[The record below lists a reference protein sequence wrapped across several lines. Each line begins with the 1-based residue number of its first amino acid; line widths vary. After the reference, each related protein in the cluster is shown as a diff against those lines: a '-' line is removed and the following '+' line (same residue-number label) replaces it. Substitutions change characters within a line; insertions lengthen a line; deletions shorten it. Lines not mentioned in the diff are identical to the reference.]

1 MHLKIIIAA
10 FLLLAL
16 QAATQAQDLALV
28 LTGGGARCITQ
39 VGVLKVLE
47 REGIVP
53 DVIVGS
59 SFGAIV
65 GGLYCSGYSAGE
77 IDSIIRSVD
86 WDDLVSLRER
96 VQREYQFLNQKYEGD
111 RSILTLRFNNF
122 RFVPPTAVGGN
133 ARFTYLLQRILWDSP
148 FNTRTNFQE
157 LSPRLKVVA
166 TNLSDGRPAVLDSGN
181 LATALRA
188 SATFPLRYSPVRWN
202 SSTVLVD
209 GGLVANI
216 PTEIAR
222 KSTNAKIILV
232 NAKSQLAPVED
243 LRSPWSVADQ
253 ALSASMMQNDSV
265 RIAMADVV
273 IEPLLGAWSTFA
285 FSNVDSLI
293 KLGEQAAVAAL
304 PKIRA
309 LATGNQRKP
318 IATSQIRL
326 RTTDNDTALAAS
338 ILQEISERI
347 THGSIR
353 EIRRALSR
361 ILHARGYQ
369 LGYVE
374 TPTVDNAATMS
385 WIIDKGLVAERSYR
399 LSGGN
404 SSTALARES
413 SFPDSSNFSV
423 DQLARAWSNLHAADA
438 IAESDIT
445 IAALPIGGNSV
456 EVSAI
461 GNGNQALRLGAR
473 VDNER
478 YTQGS
483 LEIAHDNL
491 FLPGL
496 RLAARGVISERIGS
510 LAVGLDIPRIS
521 GSLWTTSLRGYTS
534 FRNVWIYS
542 NRPGRPGTQRQGEF
556 SEDRNGLRLSAGRQL
571 ERNGVVLAE
580 LRYENQRYR
589 NLNDSD
595 RVIYQP
601 LATIRGV
608 ARWDDRDNVNFPTR
622 GRTID
627 LSAES
632 SVLSLS
638 NGLSFTKL
646 AASISSVFDVSW
658 FRIIPSV
665 LIGAADNTLP
675 PAELFSIGGQ
685 DMFFGMREDQQRGRQ
700 IVVGNLELQTK
711 LPFDIFFDTYF
722 SVRYDIGAVWEVPE
736 YIRISDMNHGLG
748 FTLGIETP
756 IGPAK
761 LSAGRAFAF
770 QERPNK
776 VLLGAPLAY
785 FSIGVRL

>member
-1 MHLKIIIAA
+1 MLHRIIIATVSLFIVQVA
-10 FLLLAL
+10 SH
-16 QAATQAQDLALV
+16 AQELTLV

-53 DVIVGS
+53 DMIVGS

-65 GGLYCSGYSAGE
+65 GGLYCSGYSAEE
-77 IDSIIRSVD
+77 IDSIFRSVD

-96 VQREYQFLNQKYEGD
+96 VQREYQFLNQKHEGD

-122 RFVPPTAVGGN
+122 TFVPPTAVGGN
-133 ARFTYLLQRILWDSP
+133 ARFAYLLQRVLWDSP

-157 LSPRLKVVA
+157 LSPRLQVVA

-188 SATFPLRYSPVRWN
+188 SATFPLRYSPVRWDA
-202 SSTVLVD
+202 STVLVD

-222 KSTNAKIILV
+222 KTTAAKIILV
-232 NAKSQLAPVED
+232 NSKSRLAPVD
-243 LRSPWSVADQ
+243 NLRSPWSVADQ
-253 ALSASMMQNDSV
+253 ALSASMMQNDSA
-265 RIAMADVV
+265 RIALADVV
-273 IEPLLGAWSTFA
+273 IEPLLGSWSTFA

-293 KLGEQAAVAAL
+293 MLGEQAAIAAL

-309 LATGNQRKP
+309 LTGGKHVEQ
-318 IATSQIRL
+318 IVTSQILL
-326 RTTDNDTALAAS
+326 RTTDNDTALAS
-338 ILQEISERI
+338 NIKSEITGRLAR
-347 THGSIR
+347 GSSR
-353 EIRRALSR
+353 DVHRLLSR
-361 ILHARGYQ
+361 ILHARGFH

-374 TPTVDNAATMS
+374 PPNISGASTPVWM
-385 WIIDKGLVAERSYR
+385 IDKGLVAERFYE

-404 SSTALARES
+404 SSTTLARES
-413 SFPDSSNFSV
+413 AFPDSSNFSI

-445 IAALPIGGNSV
+445 IATSPNGGTSV
-456 EVSAI
+456 EVRAI

-473 VDNER
+473 LDNER

-510 LAVGLDIPRIS
+510 LAVGFDVPRIS
-521 GSLWTTSLRGYTS
+521 GSLWTTSLRGYSS
-534 FRNVWIYS
+534 FRNVWVYS
-542 NRPGRPGTQRQGEF
+542 NRPGRPGTQRLSEF
-556 SEDRNGLRLSAGRQL
+556 SEDRYGLRLSAGRQL

-589 NLNDSD
+589 KLNDTLTS
-595 RVIYQP
+595 IFQP

-608 ARWDDRDNVNFPTR
+608 ARWDDRDNVNFPTA

-646 AASISSVFDVSW
+646 AASLSSVFDVGW
-658 FRIIPSV
+658 FRIIPSI
-665 LIGAADNTLP
+665 LIGAADKTLP
-675 PAELFSIGGQ
+675 SAELFSIGGQ
-685 DMFFGMREDQQRGRQ
+685 EMFFGMREDQQRGRQ
-700 IVVGNLELQTK
+700 IVVGNMELQTK
-711 LPFDIFFDTYF
+711 LPFDIFFDTYL

-736 YIRISDMNHGLG
+736 YIRIADMNHGLG

-776 VLLGAPLAY
+776 VLLGTPLAY